1 MDKFFDIKNY
11 LKEKD
16 LDFILFAT
24 YEDVNP
30 NIFYFTGYVGAG
42 FLIIFPSGE
51 MMLHVPTRDLAQAKK
66 IKSLTIS
73 SGKKLFEVLS
83 ERNLLSKNVGIDF
96 ANISVRDFNNLKEK
110 LKCEF
115 IDLTEFM
122 EGIRMIKDKI
132 EIDKIKGACKI
143 TDEILQKFVDNFRD
157 FKTEE
162 EASSFLV
169 YETLKRGC
177 SVAFEPIVATG
188 ENAAVPHHISR
199 GKINKGFCVV
209 DFGVK
214 FEGYCS
220 DVTRTFYVGKS
231 TEKEKKIY
239 SDLLKEQEKAISL
252 VRPGLVIG
260 DFCVMAEKNLK
271 QKLIHSLGHGMGIEV
286 HEMPYVSLDS
296 KFTLKEGMVVTIEPG
311 EYIEGKYG
319 LRIED
324 DVLVTSFGSEILS
337 KFTKELICL

>member
-1 MDKFFDIKNY
+1 MDKFFNIKNY
-11 LKEKD
+11 LKEKN
-16 LDFILFAT
+16 LDFMLFAT

-66 IKSLTIS
+66 VKNVTIS

-132 EIDKIKGACKI
+132 EIDKIKVACKI
-143 TDEILQKFVDNFRD
+143 TDEILQKFVDNFKD

-162 EASSFLV
+162 GASAFLV

-177 SVAFEPIVATG
+177 GVAFEVIVATG
-188 ENAAVPHHISR
+188 ENAAVPHHTPS
-199 GKINKGFCVV
+199 GKINNGFCVV

-214 FEGYCS
+214 FKGYCS
-220 DVTRTFYVGKS
+220 DVTRTFYVGKP

-239 SDLLKEQEKAISL
+239 SDLLREQEKAVSL
-252 VRPGLVIG
+252 VRQGLVIG
-260 DFCVMAEKNLK
+260 DFCVVAEKNLK

-286 HEMPYVSLDS
+286 HEMPYISLDS
-296 KFTLKEGMVVTIEPG
+296 KFTLKEGMVITIEPG
-311 EYIEGKYG
+311 EYIEDKYG
-319 LRIED
+319 IRIED
-324 DVLVTSFGSEILS
+324 DVLVTSSGSELLS
-337 KFTKELICL
+337 KFTKELICI